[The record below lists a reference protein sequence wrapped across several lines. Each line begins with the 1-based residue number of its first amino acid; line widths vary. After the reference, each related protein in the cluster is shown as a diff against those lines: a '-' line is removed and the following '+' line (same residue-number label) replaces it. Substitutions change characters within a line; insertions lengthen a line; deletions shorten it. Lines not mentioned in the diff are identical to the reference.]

1 MEMEDID
8 IEDSLYENV
17 DHDAEVL
24 QTEHSYCRQDINKK
38 HLWQK
43 VSKLHSKITLLELQ
57 EQQTLGRLKS
67 LEALI
72 SQLK

>member
-1 MEMEDID
+1 MKQG
-8 IEDSLYENV
+8 
-17 DHDAEVL
+17 L
-24 QTEHSYCRQDINKK
+24 QIEHSYYRQEANKE

-67 LEALI
+67 LEALNKAAKTGKLAI
-72 SQLK
+72 